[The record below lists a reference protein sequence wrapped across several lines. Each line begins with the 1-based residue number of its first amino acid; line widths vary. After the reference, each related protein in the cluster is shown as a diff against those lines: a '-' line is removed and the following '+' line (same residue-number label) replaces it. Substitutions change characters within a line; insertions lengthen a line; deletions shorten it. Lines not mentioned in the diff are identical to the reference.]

1 MFKKQTIS
9 SWGAPLT
16 QPTYS
21 KFPQLTTKML
31 ATTTDLFSQN
41 EKNNDSAN
49 NTPVSLIATFNNPG
63 NSESL
68 SKMLLHCS
76 FAGYKLSSKALVQN
90 LPLLNGLYENILCI
104 MALHAV
110 LSYSQTFQGKRGGS
124 QEEGGEQG
132 GGSQR

>member
-1 MFKKQTIS
+1 
-9 SWGAPLT
+9 
-16 QPTYS
+16 
-21 KFPQLTTKML
+21 ML
-31 ATTTDLFSQN
+31 ASTTDLFSQN

-110 LSYSQTFQGKRGGS
+110 LFYFQTWIPFKAK
-124 QEEGGEQG
+124 EEEVKKKEE
-132 GGSQR
+132 SKEEDLNDDPSPSTASHTLTSVFHCRWRREN